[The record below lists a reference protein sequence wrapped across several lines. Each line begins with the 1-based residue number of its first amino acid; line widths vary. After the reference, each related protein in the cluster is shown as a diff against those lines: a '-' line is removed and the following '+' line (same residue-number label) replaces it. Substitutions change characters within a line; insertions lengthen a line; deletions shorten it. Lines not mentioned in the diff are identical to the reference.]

1 MNELKKKIEDRDMRI
16 LLTILLTVSMCLNFY
31 LGLLRTPMIKETRT
45 EVIKRDTI
53 VNIKKDFDTV
63 YISKTKYKDIYHYD
77 TIHHNDIV
85 YVKDTVH
92 NYAFKEKDYNLDIN
106 AVRLD
111 NYKLD
116 IHTKDTIKYTE
127 TVYQTIYKPKKNKI
141 AIGVQGGYG
150 YGFRSKQL
158 EPYVGLGITI
168 NLFEK

>member
-1 MNELKKKIEDRDMRI
+1 MKENNTTLIMVA
-16 LLTILLTVSMCLNFY
+16 LLIISLMLNFY
-31 LGLLRTPMIKETRT
+31 LYFLRPPMIKETKT
-45 EVIKRDTI
+45 EIIKRDTI
-53 VNIKKDFDTV
+53 VNTIRDFDTV
-63 YISKTKYKDIYHYD
+63 YVTNTKYKDIYHYD
-77 TIHHNDIV
+77 TIHKENKV
-85 YVKDTVH
+85 YIQDTVH

-127 TVYQTIYKPKKNKI
+127 TVYQTIYKQRKNKI

-150 YGFRSKQL
+150 YGFKSKQL

>member
-1 MNELKKKIEDRDMRI
+1 MKENN
-16 LLTILLTVSMCLNFY
+16 TILIMVALLIISLMLNFY
-31 LGLLRTPMIKETRT
+31 LYFLRPPMIKETKT
-45 EVIKRDTI
+45 EIIKRDTI
-53 VNIKKDFDTV
+53 VNTIRDFDTV
-63 YISKTKYKDIYHYD
+63 YVTNTKYKDIYHYD
-77 TIHHNDIV
+77 TIHKENKV
-85 YVKDTVH
+85 YIQDTVH

-106 AVRLD
+106 AVRLE

-127 TVYQTIYKPKKNKI
+127 TVYQTIYKPKRNKI

-150 YGFRSKQL
+150 YGFKAKQL

>member
-1 MNELKKKIEDRDMRI
+1 MKENNTTLIMVA
-16 LLTILLTVSMCLNFY
+16 LLIISLMLNFY
-31 LGLLRTPMIKETRT
+31 LYFLRPPMIKETKT
-45 EVIKRDTI
+45 EIIKRDTI
-53 VNIKKDFDTV
+53 VNTIRDFDTV
-63 YISKTKYKDIYHYD
+63 YVTNTKYKDIYHYD
-77 TIHHNDIV
+77 TIHKENKV
-85 YVKDTVH
+85 YIQDTVH

-127 TVYQTIYKPKKNKI
+127 TVYQTIYKQRKNKI

-150 YGFRSKQL
+150 YGFKAKQL

>member
-1 MNELKKKIEDRDMRI
+1 
-16 LLTILLTVSMCLNFY
+16 
-31 LGLLRTPMIKETRT
+31 MIKETKT
-45 EVIKRDTI
+45 EIIKRDTI
-53 VNIKKDFDTV
+53 VNTIRDFDTV
-63 YISKTKYKDIYHYD
+63 FVSKTKWKDIYHYD
-77 TIHHNDIV
+77 TVHIEDKV
-85 YVKDTVH
+85 YIQDTLH

-116 IHTKDTIKYTE
+116 IHTRDTIKYTE

-150 YGFRSKQL
+150 YGFNSKQL

>member
-1 MNELKKKIEDRDMRI
+1 MKEKIENRDTKILLMI
-16 LLTILLTVSMCLNFY
+16 LLTISICLNFY
-31 LGLLRTPMIKETRT
+31 LYFLRPPMIKETKT

-63 YISKTKYKDIYHYD
+63 YVAKTKYNDIYRYD
-77 TIHHNDIV
+77 TLHHNDIV

-127 TVYQTIYKPKKNKI
+127 TVYQTIYKQRKNKI

-150 YGFRSKQL
+150 YGFKSKQL

>member
-1 MNELKKKIEDRDMRI
+1 MKV
-16 LLTILLTVSMCLNFY
+16 LLTILLTISMCLNFY
-31 LGLLRTPMIKETRT
+31 LYFLRPPMIKETRT

-63 YISKTKYKDIYHYD
+63 FVSQTKYKDIYHYD
-77 TIHHNDIV
+77 TIHKENKV
-85 YVKDTVH
+85 YIHDTLH
-92 NYAFKEKDYNLDIN
+92 NYAFKEKDYDLDIN

-127 TVYQTIYKPKKNKI
+127 TVYQTIYKPKRNKI
-141 AIGVQGGYG
+141 TIGVQGGYG
-150 YGFRSKQL
+150 FGFNSKQL
-158 EPYVGLGITI
+158 EPYIGLGINI

>member
-1 MNELKKKIEDRDMRI
+1 
-16 LLTILLTVSMCLNFY
+16 MCLNFY
-31 LGLLRTPMIKETRT
+31 LGLLRTPTIKETRT

-77 TIHHNDIV
+77 TIHKENKV
-85 YVKDTVH
+85 YIQDTVH

-127 TVYQTIYKPKKNKI
+127 TVYQTIYKQRKNKI

-158 EPYVGLGITI
+158 EPYIGLGINI

>member
-1 MNELKKKIEDRDMRI
+1 MKVILII
-16 LLTILLTVSMCLNFY
+16 LLTMSIMLNFY
-31 LGLLRTPMIKETRT
+31 LFLRPQMIKETST

-53 VNIKKDFDTV
+53 INIKKDFDTV
-63 YISKTKYKDIYHYD
+63 FVSNTKYKDIYHYD

-85 YVKDTVH
+85 YVKDTIH
-92 NYAFKEKDYNLDIN
+92 NYAFKEKDYDLDIN

-150 YGFRSKQL
+150 YGFKSKQL
-158 EPYVGLGITI
+158 EPYIGLGINI

>member
-1 MNELKKKIEDRDMRI
+1 MKI
-16 LLTILLTVSMCLNFY
+16 LLTILLTMSIMLNLY
-31 LGLLRTPMIKETRT
+31 LYFLRQPMIKETST

-92 NYAFKEKDYNLDIN
+92 NYAFKEKDYDLDIN

-150 YGFRSKQL
+150 YGFKSKQL
-158 EPYVGLGITI
+158 EPYIGLGINI